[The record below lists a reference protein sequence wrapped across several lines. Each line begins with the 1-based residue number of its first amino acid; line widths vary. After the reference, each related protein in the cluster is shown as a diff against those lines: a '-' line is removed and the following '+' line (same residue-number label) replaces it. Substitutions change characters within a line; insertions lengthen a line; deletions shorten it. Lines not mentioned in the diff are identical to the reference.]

1 VGSQL
6 PLLEAPA
13 GPWTLL
19 DERARGTRFY
29 RIPARGVLNTP
40 EATGMPFWSVNPYIG
55 CEFGCSYCYARDTHR
70 YTLQRAADSG
80 LAPPTLPLLPAA
92 ESFERNILVKDRADQ
107 LLSRA
112 LVSRNLAGQS
122 LVIGSATDPYQPAER
137 RFGITRSLLR
147 CMLPFSG
154 LGIEIITKSPL
165 VLRDTALLGQLA
177 VRNAVRVYVSIAT
190 VHRTLARRLEAR
202 TAIPSARLR
211 ALARLRQAGLDA
223 GVLIAPII
231 PGITDSA
238 HDLALL
244 LQAARAAGA
253 SFAGGSPLRLGP
265 AARRTFL
272 PHLQREFP
280 DLASRYRRAYA
291 RHDHAPEAYREALRR
306 RLARLKAQHGFTSGE
321 HRFLAHES
329 GTAAGAQMELLQ
341 GVANR
346 ESCDL

>member
-1 VGSQL
+1 MVGRQL

-13 GPWTLL
+13 GHWILL
-19 DERARGTRFY
+19 DERVRGTRFY
-29 RIPARGVLNTP
+29 RVPARGVLNTP
-40 EATGMPFWSVNPYIG
+40 AATGMPFWSVNPYIG

-70 YTLQRAADSG
+70 YTLERAAASG
-80 LAPPTLPLLPAA
+80 LVPAGLPLLPAA
-92 ESFERNILVKDRADQ
+92 ASFERNILVKERADH

-112 LVSRNLAGQS
+112 LASRDLTGQS

-147 CMLPFSG
+147 CMLPYAG
-154 LGIEIITKSPL
+154 LSIEIITKSPL
-165 VLRDTALLGQLA
+165 ILRDTGLLAQLA
-177 VRNAVRVYVSIAT
+177 RRNAVRVYVSIAT
-190 VHRTLARRLEAR
+190 VHRALARRLEAR

-238 HDLALL
+238 RDLSLL
-244 LQAARAAGA
+244 LEAARAAGA
-253 SFAGGSPLRLGP
+253 CFAGGSSLRLGP

-280 DLASRYRRAYA
+280 ELVARYRRAYA
-291 RHDHAPEAYREALRR
+291 RHDHAPDAYCDALRQ
-306 RLARLKAQHGFTSGE
+306 RLARLKTRYGFTSGE
-321 HRFLAHES
+321 RRFLEAAS
-329 GTAAGAQMELLQ
+329 GTSGEAQMELL
-341 GVANR
+341 
-346 ESCDL
+346 

>member
-1 VGSQL
+1 VHSQL

-13 GPWTLL
+13 GQWSLL

-29 RIPARGVLNTP
+29 RIPARGVLNP
-40 EATGMPFWSVNPYIG
+40 PAATGMPFWSVNPYIG
-55 CEFGCSYCYARDTHR
+55 CEFGCTYCYARDTHR
-70 YTLQRAADSG
+70 YTLERAAESG
-80 LAPPTLPLLPAA
+80 LAPHTLPLLPAA

-112 LVSRNLAGQS
+112 LASRNLTGQS

-147 CMLPFSG
+147 CMLPYAG
-154 LGIEIITKSPL
+154 LSIEIITKSPL
-165 VLRDTALLGQLA
+165 VLRDRTLLSQLA
-177 VRNAVRVYVSIAT
+177 ARNAVRVYVSIAT
-190 VHRTLARRLEAR
+190 VHRALARRLEAR

-238 HDLALL
+238 RDLALL

-253 SFAGGSPLRLGP
+253 CFAGGSSLRLGP

-272 PHLQREFP
+272 PHLEREFP
-280 DLASRYRRAYA
+280 ELASRYRRAYA
-291 RHDHAPEAYREALRR
+291 RHDHAPDAYREALRQ
-306 RLARLKAQHGFTSGE
+306 RLARLKARYGFNSE
-321 HRFLAHES
+321 AHRFLEEPAGRS
-329 GTAAGAQMELLQ
+329 GKGQMELL
-341 GVANR
+341 
-346 ESCDL
+346 